1 MDINLFK
8 TLSEKQRKLFL
19 GQEAIKLGWG
29 GISSVSKQYQVS
41 RATVS
46 SAVALVKAG
55 VTYDPREG
63 ERKKGGGR
71 KPIEETYPE
80 IETIVI
86 SLVKESSYGSPS
98 EEKAWTTLSA
108 EKIKE
113 ILESEHKIVVCPN
126 TVRKILRNNHYSRQQ
141 NKKMLQVGEP
151 DPNRDKQFENI
162 KRECEKFKKTG
173 DPILSGD
180 TKKKRSSAITRT
192 MELNGAKR
200 KTQGP

>member
-1 MDINLFK
+1 MDIALFR

-29 GISSVSKQYQVS
+29 GISSVSRQYQVS
-41 RATVS
+41 RRTVS
-46 SAVALVKAG
+46 SGVALVKAG

-71 KPIEETYPE
+71 KPIEEVHPD

-98 EEKAWTTLSA
+98 DEKAWTTLSL
-108 EKIKE
+108 EKIKK
-113 ILESEHKIVVCPN
+113 ILENEYLIVVCPN

-162 KRECEKFKKTG
+162 KRECEKFK
-173 DPILSGD
+173 
-180 TKKKRSSAITRT
+180 
-192 MELNGAKR
+192 
-200 KTQGP
+200 

>member
-19 GQEAIKLGWG
+19 GQEAINLGWG
-29 GISSVSKQYQVS
+29 GISSVSRQYQVS

-113 ILESEHKIVVCPN
+113 ILESEHKIVV
-126 TVRKILRNNHYSRQQ
+126 YSLAQ
-141 NKKMLQVGEP
+141 K
-151 DPNRDKQFENI
+151 
-162 KRECEKFKKTG
+162 
-173 DPILSGD
+173 
-180 TKKKRSSAITRT
+180 
-192 MELNGAKR
+192 
-200 KTQGP
+200 